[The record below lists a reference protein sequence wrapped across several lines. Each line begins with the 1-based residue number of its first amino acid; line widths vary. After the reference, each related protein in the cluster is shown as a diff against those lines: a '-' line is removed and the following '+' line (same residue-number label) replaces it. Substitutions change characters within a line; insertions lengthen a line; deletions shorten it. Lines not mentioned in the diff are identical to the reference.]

1 MNAEDGHHR
10 CAGAEPERF
19 YGRKNAAAVVDRAR
33 EYARID
39 IDMEDM
45 REDDAA
51 GRGIV

>member
-1 MNAEDGHHR
+1 MNAEVGYHR
-10 CAGAEPERF
+10 RDEAEPERF
-19 YGRKNAAAVVDRAR
+19 YGWKKAAAVVDRAR